1 MCGDGIEIIPCSRVG
16 HVFRE
21 RAPYKSPEGSTDH
34 NSIRVAEVWMDEFKA
49 IFYSFR
55 ANLKPE
61 MGGDVTERKKL
72 REQLQ
77 CKSFKWYLQ
86 NVIPEL
92 ELPDK
97 YPFGRGDVSLLLPPF
112 LHLGNHFVVQH
123 KYFLLLYVLKIFF
136 TGARH
141 NSCL

>member
-123 KYFLLLYVLKIFF
+123 KTQIFF
-136 TGARH
+136 VIVRFKNLLDWCRT
-141 NSCL
+141 